1 MIKFWVSRK
10 DGVCTEAEGEPIS
23 IPELP
28 EYQFVVHQWDWN
40 EYRVSEVT
48 SGLFASTA
56 SSRRDAIRRAND
68 KMAAASPELIAG
80 LRAQIKTQSQKQTE
94 WLFQKAL
101 RDAEELCQMK

>member
-10 DGVCTEAEGEPIS
+10 FDTCTEAEGEPIS

-28 EYQFVVHQWDWN
+28 EYQFVVHHWQEG

-56 SSRRDAIRRAND
+56 ATPEDAIRKAND
-68 KMAAASPELIAG
+68 KIAAASPEIIAG

-101 RDAEELCQMK
+101 REAEELCQMK